1 MILKRIIQVLIY
13 IKYYNVNNVTQNE
26 KNNDVD
32 IQSQIKKRTQI
43 IDAYFN
49 INQV

>member
-1 MILKRIIQVLIY
+1 MILERVIY
-13 IKYYNVNNVTQNE
+13 IKYYNVNNVTQNV

-43 IDAYFN
+43 IDAYFK